1 MLDEQ
6 GAVCYSGGSETR
18 PGSQIRSG
26 TVLFFRGQLHSFGA
40 TRRCYGSATRVP
52 VPARDF
58 PVAYD
63 GGALRVR
70 RKAGKP

>member
-26 TVLFFRGQLHSFGA
+26 TVLFFRVQFHSFGV
-40 TRRCYGSATRVP
+40 TRRCYGSATRVT
-52 VPARDF
+52 VPAKDF

-63 GGALRVR
+63 SGALRVR